1 MSDSPPPSRPAGRA
15 DLAGTLLAGR
25 YRFERLIATGGM
37 AQVWEATDLV
47 LDRRVAVKLLHAH
60 LTDDT
65 TFVERF
71 RREAIAAARLAHP
84 SIVSIFDTYSGEGM
98 EAIVM
103 ELVDGI
109 TLRQELD
116 RRHSLPPAEAVR
128 IGVAVADALAVAHQS
143 RLVHRD
149 IKPANI
155 LLCQDERVMVADF
168 GIAKLDEGG
177 DHTKEGTMLG
187 TAKYLAPEQ
196 VEGRPVDARTDVY
209 ALGIVLYEMLCG
221 RPPFDADTDAATA
234 LARLTTNPPR
244 PRQIKA
250 DLPRDLDDVVM
261 RAMARDADQ
270 RFAGAA
276 ELRAALQAADLG
288 PSEPGGYGDTGY
300 GDSSYGDNSY
310 SDSTRVTTR
319 TPPAGSPAVAAAGV
333 GAAGKGGGAATGTA
347 APAGRPAKRQRG
359 FLFPVLIVVFVAI
372 ALAVAG
378 VLIGNTLSEDGLFG
392 GTDAATTTTA
402 PPAADTPVA
411 VSAATSFDPEGDDGE
426 ENESTAALAVDGD
439 PASAWVTSTYNSAD
453 FGGLKSGLGLILTLD
468 QAAELGTLTVTSG
481 TPGWTADVYVADQA
495 APDLAGWGEPVAT
508 GQAMGESTTVDLG
521 GASGSTVLIWITA
534 LPDGRVVEIADA
546 TVAAA

>member
-1 MSDSPPPSRPAGRA
+1 MSDSPHPPRPSARA

-60 LTDDT
+60 LADDT

-84 SIVSIFDTYSGEGM
+84 SIVSIFDTYSGDGN

-116 RRHSLPPAEAVR
+116 RRHRLPPADAVR

-155 LLCQDERVMVADF
+155 LLCQDDRVMVADF

-221 RPPFDADTDAATA
+221 RPPFDAETDAATA
-234 LARLTTNPPR
+234 LARLTTEPPR
-244 PRQIKA
+244 PRQITP

-261 RAMARDADQ
+261 RAMARDPDQ
-270 RFAGAA
+270 RFATAA

-288 PSEPGGYGDTGY
+288 LPGPVGHGDDTAI
-300 GDSSYGDNSY
+300 
-310 SDSTRVTTR
+310 TTR
-319 TPPAGSPAVAAAGV
+319 TPPRGTPAVLAPANPAGSGT
-333 GAAGKGGGAATGTA
+333 KGGASAGGQAVERERSVLL
-347 APAGRPAKRQRG
+347 PA
-359 FLFPVLIVVFVAI
+359 LVVVFVAI

-378 VLIGNTLSEDGLFG
+378 VLIGNTLADGGLMG
-392 GTDAATTTTA
+392 GRDATTTTQA
-402 PPAADTPVA
+402 PADENAPVA
-411 VSAATSFDPEGDDGE
+411 ITTATPFDPEVGDGE
-426 ENESTAALAVDGD
+426 NDAAAPRAIDDD
-439 PASAWVTSTYNSAD
+439 PASSWVTSTYNSSN
-453 FGGLKSGLGLILTLD
+453 FGGLKEGVGLILTLD
-468 QAAELGTLTVTSG
+468 QAVALESLTANSPTG
-481 TPGWTADVYVADQA
+481 GWTADVFVADE
-495 APDLAGWGEPVAT
+495 PAGTVAEWGEPVVQGQPFGEGETVVDLDGAT
-508 GQAMGESTTVDLG
+508 GDQ
-521 GASGSTVLIWITA
+521 VLIWITA
-534 LPDGRVVEIADA
+534 LPDGGNVAIADL
-546 TVAAA
+546 TVTAS

>member
-1 MSDSPPPSRPAGRA
+1 MSDSPPPPRPTGRA
-15 DLAGTLLAGR
+15 DLAGTLLADR

-71 RREAIAAARLAHP
+71 RREAIAAARLSHP
-84 SIVSIFDTYSGEGM
+84 SIVSIFDTYSGDGM

-116 RRHSLPPAEAVR
+116 RRHSLPPDEAVR

-234 LARLTTNPPR
+234 LARLTTEPPR

-261 RAMARDADQ
+261 RAMARAPDQ
-270 RFAGAA
+270 RYATAA

-288 PSEPGGYGDTGY
+288 PAEPV
-300 GDSSYGDNSY
+300 SYADN
-310 SDSTRVTTR
+310 TAITTR
-319 TPPAGSPAVAAAGV
+319 TPPAGTPALAGAAGAAAGAGAGA
-333 GAAGKGGGAATGTA
+333 GAAAGPKAGAGGAGP
-347 APAGRPAKRQRG
+347 APAGDFVKRERS
-359 FLFPVLIVVFVAI
+359 FLFPALIIVFVAV

-378 VLIGNTLSEDGLFG
+378 VLIGNTLADGGLLG
-392 GTDAATTTTA
+392 GSDSTTTTTA
-402 PPAADTPVA
+402 SPSPDGATPVA
-411 VSAATSFDPEGDDGE
+411 ITTATPFDPEVGDGE
-426 ENESTAALAVDGD
+426 NDDAAPRAIDDD
-439 PASAWVTSTYNSAD
+439 PASAWATSTYNSTD
-453 FGGLKSGLGLILTLD
+453 FGGLKDGVGLILSLD
-468 QAAELGTLTVTSG
+468 QAAALDKLTVSSPTG
-481 TPGWTADVYVADQA
+481 GWTADVYVGDEL
-495 APDLAGWGEPVAT
+495 APDLAGWGDPAVS
-508 GQAMGESTTVDLG
+508 GQPFGDGETVVDLG
-521 GASGSTVLIWITA
+521 GATGDQVLIWITG
-534 LPDGRVVEIADA
+534 LPDGGKVEIAD
-546 TVAAA
+546 VAVASA

>member
-1 MSDSPPPSRPAGRA
+1 MSDSPPPSRPGGRA
-15 DLAGTLLAGR
+15 DLVGTLLADR

-103 ELVDGI
+103 ELVDGV

-209 ALGIVLYEMLCG
+209 ALGIVLYEMLSG

-250 DLPRDLDDVVM
+250 DLPRELDDVVM
-261 RAMARDADQ
+261 RAMARDPDQ
-270 RFAGAA
+270 RFDGAA

-288 PSEPGGYGDTGY
+288 PSEPV
-300 GDSSYGDNSY
+300 SYADN
-310 SDSTRVTTR
+310 TAVTTR
-319 TPPAGSPAVAAAGV
+319 TPPAGTPAVSAASG
-333 GAAGKGGGAATGTA
+333 GGGGGGGGGAAKGTGA
-347 APAGRPAKRQRG
+347 APNGDFVKRERG
-359 FLFPVLIVVFVAI
+359 FLFPALIIVFVAI

-392 GTDAATTTTA
+392 GADGTTTTTA
-402 PPAADTPVA
+402 PPAPDGAAPVTITTATP
-411 VSAATSFDPEGDDGE
+411 FDPEVGDGE
-426 ENESTAALAVDGD
+426 NDEAAPRAIDDD

-453 FGGLKSGLGLILTLD
+453 FGGLKEGVGLILTLD
-468 QAAELGTLTVTSG
+468 RAVALDTLTVSSTTG
-481 TPGWTADVYVADQA
+481 GWTADVYVGEEA
-495 APDLAGWGEPVAT
+495 AADLAGWGEPVVAA
-508 GQAMGESTTVDLG
+508 QPFAEGETVVDLG
-521 GASGSTVLIWITA
+521 GATGDQVLIWITA
-534 LPDGRVVEIADA
+534 LPDGGNVAIADVS
-546 TVAAA
+546 VAAA

>member
-1 MSDSPPPSRPAGRA
+1 MSDSPPPSRPAARA

-25 YRFERLIATGGM
+25 YRLERLIATGGM

-60 LTDDT
+60 LADDT

-84 SIVSIFDTYSGEGM
+84 SIVSIYDTYSGDGM

-103 ELVDGI
+103 ELVEGT

-116 RRHSLPPAEAVR
+116 RRHHLPPAEAVR
-128 IGVAVADALAVAHQS
+128 IGVAVADALSVAHQS

-168 GIAKLDEGG
+168 GIAKLEEGG
-177 DHTKEGTMLG
+177 DHTQEGTMLG

-209 ALGIVLYEMLCG
+209 SLGVVLYEMLCG
-221 RPPFDADTDAATA
+221 RPPFEADTDAATA
-234 LARLTTNPPR
+234 LARLHGDPPR
-244 PRQIKA
+244 PRQISA

-261 RAMARDADQ
+261 RAMARAPEQ
-270 RFAGAA
+270 RYQSAA
-276 ELRAALQAADLG
+276 ELRAALQAAHLG
-288 PSEPGGYGDTGY
+288 PPEPV
-300 GDSSYGDNSY
+300 SYADN
-310 SDSTRVTTR
+310 TAVTTR
-319 TPPAGSPAVAAAGV
+319 TPPAGTPVAAGATA
-333 GAAGKGGGAATGTA
+333 GAAARPPGGGAAPPG
-347 APAGRPAKRQRG
+347 AGRPRRRV
-359 FLFPVLIVVFVAI
+359 LMPVLVVVFIAL

-378 VLIGNTLSEDGLFG
+378 VLIGNTLADGGLFG
-392 GTDAATTTTA
+392 GDDDPSATTTSA
-402 PPAADTPVA
+402 PAASDTPVA
-411 VSAATSFDPEGDDGE
+411 VTGATSFDPQGDDGE
-426 ENESTAALAVDGD
+426 ENESTAPLAVDDD

-453 FGGLKSGLGLILTLD
+453 FGGLKDGVGLVLTLD
-468 QAAELGTLTVTSG
+468 RAAELASLTVTSA
-481 TPGWTADVYVADQA
+481 TPGWTADVYVAAEPA
-495 APDLAGWGEPVAT
+495 ADLAGWGTPVAT
-508 GQAMGESTTVDLG
+508 GQAMGAETTVDLG
-521 GASGSTVLIWITA
+521 GADGAAVLIWVTG
-534 LPDGRVVEIADA
+534 LPDGRKVEIGDV

>member
-1 MSDSPPPSRPAGRA
+1 MSDLPPPSRPATRG

-71 RREAIAAARLAHP
+71 RREAIAAARLSHP
-84 SIVSIFDTYSGEGM
+84 AIVSIFDTYSGDGM

-116 RRHSLPPAEAVR
+116 RRHSLPPADAVR

-155 LLCQDERVMVADF
+155 LLCEDERVMVADF

-196 VEGRPVDARTDVY
+196 VEGHPVDARTDVY
-209 ALGIVLYEMLCG
+209 ALGIVLYEMVCG

-234 LARLTTNPPR
+234 LARLHAEPPR

-261 RAMARDADQ
+261 RAMARDPDQ
-270 RFAGAA
+270 RYGTAA

-288 PSEPGGYGDTGY
+288 AVEPV
-300 GDSSYGDNSY
+300 SYVDN
-310 SDSTRVTTR
+310 TAITTR
-319 TPPAGSPAVAAAGV
+319 TPPAGTPAI
-333 GAAGKGGGAATGTA
+333 GGAGGMAATAGAGGATPPTPPVNQPATRTRERSIA
-347 APAGRPAKRQRG
+347 APA
-359 FLFPVLIVVFVAI
+359 VIVVFVAV

-378 VLIGNTLSEDGLFG
+378 VLIGNTLADRGIIGGSDTTEATDGG
-392 GTDAATTTTA
+392 GSPATPLAITA
-402 PPAADTPVA
+402 VTP
-411 VSAATSFDPEGDDGE
+411 FDPEGDGA
-426 ENESTAALAVDGD
+426 ENDASAALVLDDD
-439 PASAWVTSTYNSAD
+439 PTTEWVTETYNTPSFGNLKTGLGLVLTLDRPADLATLDLVTST
-453 FGGLKSGLGLILTLD
+453 
-468 QAAELGTLTVTSG
+468 
-481 TPGWTADVYVADQA
+481 PGWSASLYVAAQP
-495 APDLAGWGEPVAT
+495 APDLAGWGEPVTT
-508 GQAMGESTTVDLG
+508 GDVAGNDASFDLG
-521 GASGSTVLIWITA
+521 ATNGAAVLLWITR
-534 LPDGRVVEIADA
+534 LPDGGKVAIGDVA
-546 TVAAA
+546 VAAA

>member
-1 MSDSPPPSRPAGRA
+1 MSDSPPPSRPGGRA

-84 SIVSIFDTYSGEGM
+84 SIVSIYDTYSGDGM

-103 ELVDGI
+103 ELVEGT

-116 RRHSLPPAEAVR
+116 RRHHLPPPEAVR
-128 IGVAVADALAVAHQS
+128 IGVAVADALSVAHQS

-168 GIAKLDEGG
+168 GIAKLEEGG
-177 DHTKEGTMLG
+177 DHTQEGTMLG

-209 ALGIVLYEMLCG
+209 SLGVVLYEMLCG
-221 RPPFDADTDAATA
+221 RPPFEADTDAATA
-234 LARLTTNPPR
+234 LARLHGDPPR
-244 PRQIKA
+244 PRQISA

-261 RAMARDADQ
+261 RAMARDPEQ
-270 RFAGAA
+270 RYQSAA
-276 ELRAALQAADLG
+276 ELRAALQAAHLG
-288 PSEPGGYGDTGY
+288 PPEPV
-300 GDSSYGDNSY
+300 SYADN
-310 SDSTRVTTR
+310 TAVTTR
-319 TPPAGSPAVAAAGV
+319 TPPAGTPLVVGAAAG
-333 GAAGKGGGAATGTA
+333 GAGTGPDGGGAPPA
-347 APAGRPAKRQRG
+347 AGRPRRRVVG
-359 FLFPVLIVVFVAI
+359 PVLIVVFVAL

-378 VLIGNTLSEDGLFG
+378 VLIGNTLADGGLFDG
-392 GTDAATTTTA
+392 DDATATTTTA
-402 PPAADTPVA
+402 PAATDTPLRVA
-411 VSAATSFDPEGDDGE
+411 AATSFDPQGDDGE
-426 ENESTAALAVDGD
+426 ENESTAPLAIDDD

-453 FGGLKSGLGLILTLD
+453 FGGLKDGVGLVLTLD
-468 QAAELGTLTVTSG
+468 RAADLASLTVTST
-481 TPGWTADVYVADQA
+481 TPGWTADVYVAAEA
-495 APDLAGWGEPVAT
+495 APDLAGWGEPVAA
-508 GQAMGESTTVDLG
+508 GQAMGAETTVDLG
-521 GASGSTVLIWITA
+521 GANGAAVLIWVTA
-534 LPDGRVVEIADA
+534 LPEGRKVEVTGVV
-546 TVAAA
+546 VAAA